1 MSTFLYAPGIQVFV
15 NVEPER
21 GKRQTI
27 DISDDLVSG
36 NLVRRSDGVS
46 SFNFSLQNTR
56 RKYDSVFKP
65 NDRIIVNMKRL
76 GWNRVFT
83 GYLNKVPLISAWP
96 RTIDIEASCSLKRLQ
111 HWYWD
116 PGLTATYDLVS
127 SALTDEDNDRDGG
140 IAHAAKTVLTEVVG
154 WPEEKIHIG
163 AIPPN
168 WFDFARMVAED
179 VGKRVEESDALAAEY
194 YNILGGGGSVGGV
207 GGGIVDGQLAPGS
220 YGGSEDLD
228 AEQAKNAT
236 IVYNVGKRM
245 NMSEREITVALM
257 TAYQESRFVNL
268 GHGDA
273 AGPDSRG
280 LFQQR
285 SHWGSLEDRMNPE
298 KASEIFYNAYKQAIQ
313 QGHFEGRRPRGGSFA
328 TAPLENVAEAIQG
341 FARWTLP
348 HYKAA
353 IPYAKSIYQT
363 LASGQTVNNS
373 GGSSN
378 GGSTGGAQG
387 GRSGLDRFTQRTPG
401 AGNTGGIIGGLNNAG
416 GVTGTALL
424 TTAMKLTNQ
433 YPNMPYTWGG
443 GRAHYN
449 KDYDKMSFADAGR
462 MGTDCS
468 GFIMFCLHHTFGDAR
483 DFRMTTSQVQAQ
495 KVRQIPIEQAL
506 NTRGALLFGGGGPG
520 TATHVEMSMGDGGG
534 SVGSRSTRSGT
545 GQFPAGYNWTYAGLI
560 PWIDYSADGG
570 GVGIGDVGGIGD
582 PMNPDQVAVEKYRDQ
597 AWYRDEDDI
606 DAIFGESNWVPQF
619 DPAAAARSE
628 IFTGI
633 RALLNDEPLFPYIK
647 NMMNSTLRS
656 VSSAPNGD
664 FMAWFPDYYGIY
676 GTAAIM
682 QIETIELQDFQ
693 VDWRDDFFVTH
704 QYTQAAAYN
713 KFNTVTGMGASG
725 TLLPPA
731 STIGIAS
738 IDIPS
743 ILYTVLGIEVDKEE
757 AREFAK
763 WVYDRFG
770 ARPNF
775 DQLPGMVD
783 KRGEFF
789 SALHLFMKNWAYQ
802 YSADIPITF
811 MPELWPGMLIQ
822 IPAFDFQAYVVSVN
836 HSFKFGPDGHFS
848 TSINVAAPARM
859 PQSANDRDH
868 LLLGLPMAGGLKFGG
883 QGLNLRNP
891 SQGGE
896 NIGERTEGA
905 SAGGNIGQMRGRQ
918 RE

>member
-1 MSTFLYAPGIQVFV
+1 MSTFLYAPQIQVFV
-15 NVEPER
+15 NIEPER
-21 GKRQTI
+21 GERTTI

-46 SFNFSLQNTR
+46 SFNFTLQNTR

-76 GWNRVFT
+76 GWCRVFT
-83 GYLNKVPLISAWP
+83 GYLNKVPLVSAWP
-96 RTIDIEASCSLKRLQ
+96 RTIDLEASCSLKRLQ

-127 SALTDEDNDRDGG
+127 SALTDEGNDRDGG
-140 IAHAAKTVLTEVVG
+140 IANAAKTVLTDVVG

-168 WFDFARMVAED
+168 WFDFATKVAED
-179 VGKRVEESDALAAEY
+179 VGRRVEESDALAAEY
-194 YNILGGGGSVGGV
+194 YNILGGGGSIGGM

-228 AEQAKNAT
+228 AEQARNAT
-236 IVYNVGKRM
+236 IVYNVGKRL
-245 NMSEREITVALM
+245 NMSEREIIVGLM
-257 TAYQESRFVNL
+257 VAYQESRFVNL
-268 GHGDA
+268 QSGDA

-280 LFQQR
+280 IFQQR
-285 SHWGSLEDRMNPE
+285 SHWGSEQDRLNPE
-298 KASEIFYNAYKQAIQ
+298 RAAEIFFESYKKSIQ
-313 QGHFEGRRPRGGSFA
+313 QGHTEGRRPQGGSFA
-328 TAPLENVAEAIQG
+328 SAPLENVAQALQG
-341 FARWTLP
+341 FAAWTKP

-353 IPYAKSIYQT
+353 IPYAKAIYQA
-363 LASGQTVNNS
+363 LASGNTVSDSSSSSSPGGAQS
-373 GGSSN
+373 GGSGGGLQSGIGSMRP
-378 GGSTGGAQG
+378 GGS
-387 GRSGLDRFTQRTPG
+387 
-401 AGNTGGIIGGLNNAG
+401 GNTGGLVGGLNNAAG
-416 GVTGTALL
+416 TTGTAFL
-424 TTAMKLTNQ
+424 TTALKLTNQ

-443 GRAHYN
+443 GRAWAN
-449 KDYDKMSFADAGR
+449 KDYDKMSMSDAGR
-462 MGTDCS
+462 MGLDCS
-468 GFIMFCLHHTFGDAR
+468 GFVMFCLHHTFGDAK
-483 DFRMTTSQVQAQ
+483 DMAWTTSQVQAA

-506 NTRGALLFGGGGPG
+506 NTRGALLFGGGGPN
-520 TATHVEMSMGDGGG
+520 TATHVELSMGDGGG
-534 SVGSRSTRSGT
+534 TVGSRSSRSGT
-545 GQFPAGYNWTYAGLI
+545 RQFPAGYSWTYAGLI
-560 PWIDYSADGG
+560 QWIDYSADGG
-570 GVGIGDVGGIGD
+570 GVGIGNVGGVGED
-582 PMNPDQVAVEKYRDQ
+582 GGVGQVAVQKYRDQ
-597 AWYRDEDDI
+597 EWYREEDDI

-628 IFTGI
+628 VFTGI
-633 RALLNDEPLFPYIK
+633 RALLNDEPLLPYIK

-704 QYTQAAAYN
+704 QYTQAAAFN

-725 TLLPPA
+725 TLLPPS

-738 IDIPS
+738 IDVPS
-743 ILYTVLGIEVDKEE
+743 ILYTVLGIEVDKNE
-757 AREFAK
+757 AKEFAQ
-763 WVYDRFG
+763 WIYDRFG

-775 DQLPGMVD
+775 DQMPGMVD

-802 YSADIPITF
+802 YSSNIPITF
-811 MPELWPGMLIQ
+811 MPELWPGMLVQ

-836 HSFKFGPDGHFS
+836 HSFKFGPEGHFS

-859 PQSANDRDH
+859 PESAEDRNH

-883 QGLNLRNP
+883 QGLNLRDP

-896 NIGERTEGA
+896 NVGA
-905 SAGGNIGQMRGRQ
+905 DTSNPIGGNIGQMRGRM

>member
-21 GKRQTI
+21 GERTTI

-76 GWNRVFT
+76 GWVRVFT
-83 GYLNKVPLISAWP
+83 GYLNKVPLVSSWP
-96 RTIDIEASCSLKRLQ
+96 RTIEIEASCSLKRLQ

-127 SALTDEDNDRDGG
+127 SALTDEGGHRDGG
-140 IAHAAKTVLTEVVG
+140 IANATMKVLTDVVG

-179 VGKRVEESDALAAEY
+179 VGKRVEESDALAEEY
-194 YNILGGGGSVGGV
+194 YNILSGGGSVGGV
-207 GGGIVDGQLAPGS
+207 GGGGIVNGQLAPGS
-220 YGGSEDLD
+220 YGGSEELD
-228 AEQAKNAT
+228 AEQARNAT

-245 NMSEREITVALM
+245 NMSSREIVVGLLV
-257 TAYQESRFVNL
+257 AYQESRYKALN
-268 GHGDA
+268 HGDT

-280 LFQQR
+280 IFQQR
-285 SHWGSLEDRMNPE
+285 SHWGSLADRMDPE
-298 KASEIFYNAYKQAIQ
+298 KSSEIFYNAYKKAIQ
-313 QGHFEGRRPRGGSFA
+313 QGHFEGRRPKGGSFA
-328 TAPLENVAEAIQG
+328 TAPLEDIAEAIQG
-341 FARWTLP
+341 FAAWTKP

-353 IPYAKSIYQT
+353 IPYAKAIYQT
-363 LASGQTVNNS
+363 LAAGEVIADSGAPN
-373 GGSSN
+373 GSS
-378 GGSTGGAQG
+378 GSTSTGGAQTG
-387 GRSGLDRFTQRTPG
+387 GSLQDRIG
-401 AGNTGGIIGGLNNAG
+401 GSSNTGAIQRGGSRAG
-416 GVTGTALL
+416 GMTGTALL
-424 TTAMKLTNQ
+424 TTALQLTNK

-443 GRAHYN
+443 GRAWAN
-449 KDYDKMSFADAGR
+449 KDYNKMSIDDAGR
-462 MGTDCS
+462 MGLDCS
-468 GFIMFCLHHTFGDAR
+468 GFVMFCMHYTFGDAHS
-483 DFRMTTSQVQAQ
+483 MAWTTSQVQAQ
-495 KVRQIPIEQAL
+495 KVREIPIEQAL

-520 TATHVEMSMGDGGG
+520 TATHVEMSMGDGG
-534 SVGSRSTRSGT
+534 STVGSRSRRSGS
-545 GQFPAGYNWTYAGLI
+545 GQFPAGYNWSYAGLI
-560 PWIDYSADGG
+560 PELDYSADGG
-570 GVGIGDVGGIGD
+570 GVGLGDVGTGGEGMGQQI
-582 PMNPDQVAVEKYRDQ
+582 AIEKYRDQ

-606 DAIFGESNWVPQF
+606 DAIFGNSNWVPQF

-628 IFTGI
+628 VFTGI

-656 VSSAPNGD
+656 VCSAPNGD

-704 QYTQAAAYN
+704 QFTQAAAFN
-713 KFNTVTGMGASG
+713 KFDTVTGMGASG

-743 ILYTVLGIEVDKEE
+743 ILYTVLGIEVDKNE
-757 AREFAK
+757 AREFAQ

-775 DQLPGMVD
+775 DQMPGMVD

-811 MPELWPGMLIQ
+811 MPELWPGMLVQ

-859 PQSANDRDH
+859 PQSANDRNH
-868 LLLGLPMAGGLKFGG
+868 LLMGLPMAGGLRFGG
-883 QGLNLRNP
+883 QGLDLRNP

-896 NIGERTEGA
+896 NVGETTGPPV
-905 SAGGNIGQMRGRQ
+905 GGQGQIRGR
-918 RE
+918 E